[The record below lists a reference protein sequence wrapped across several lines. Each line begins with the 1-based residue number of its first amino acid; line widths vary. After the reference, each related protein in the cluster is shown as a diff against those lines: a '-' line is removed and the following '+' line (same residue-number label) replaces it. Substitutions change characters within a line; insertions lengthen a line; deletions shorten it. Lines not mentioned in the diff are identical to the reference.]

1 MGRTASGVKS
11 INVDGGNVVGVTT
24 SSEGEYI
31 LVLTENGYGKMSSI
45 EEYRVMAHRGG
56 KGVKTV
62 KVSEKNGNLVCM
74 KAVNGDEDLLVVT
87 NKGVIIRVPLEQVKI
102 ASRNTQGVRIIKLED
117 TSKVSSIEV
126 APKEEIIEEELEST
140 KEVNVQE

>member
-1 MGRTASGVKS
+1 
-11 INVDGGNVVGVTT
+11 
-24 SSEGEYI
+24 
-31 LVLTENGYGKMSSI
+31 MSSI

-87 NKGVIIRVPLEQVKI
+87 NKGVIIRIPLEQVKI
-102 ASRNTQGVRIIKLED
+102 ASRNTQGVRIIKLDD

-126 APKEEIIEEELEST
+126 APKEEINEEEFSSES
-140 KEVNVQE
+140 ESENQEINVEE